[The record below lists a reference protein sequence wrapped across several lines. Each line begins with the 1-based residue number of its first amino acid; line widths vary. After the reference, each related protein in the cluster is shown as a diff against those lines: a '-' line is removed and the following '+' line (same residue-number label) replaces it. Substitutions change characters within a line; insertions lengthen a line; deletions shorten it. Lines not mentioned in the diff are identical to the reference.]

1 MKKQFR
7 KLKKNKNDKIF
18 DNLNETKLTTVI
30 EKLTEIK

>member
-18 DNLNETKLTTVI
+18 DILNETKLTTVI